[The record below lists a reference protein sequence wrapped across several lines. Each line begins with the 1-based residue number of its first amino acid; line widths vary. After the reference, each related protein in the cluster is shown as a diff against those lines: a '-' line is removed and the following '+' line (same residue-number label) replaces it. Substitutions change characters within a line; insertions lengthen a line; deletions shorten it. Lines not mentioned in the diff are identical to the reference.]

1 MRFLVLV
8 LITAFA
14 LGAVQS
20 SFAQNHKRIAL
31 VVANASY
38 KDAQLDNPSLD
49 ARLIQP
55 ALKAAGFEV
64 TVVLDADLI
73 RFDGAVE
80 TFATRAK
87 EADVALFYFA
97 GHGFA
102 VNDGLIPRNYLMST
116 DALVRSP
123 SERILKSGGIPLDE
137 IVQRL
142 SGAARATLVFV
153 DACRNDPRGKR
164 GSGAVR
170 GLARI
175 ETGGIPNL
183 FVAVSTRLGEQAED
197 GAAGAGSPFARAF
210 AQEIPKPGVRIDDVF
225 AAVRRTVNAETAQ
238 RQKPEIVQD
247 DLDAPLVLVTLGEAA
262 TLTPAK
268 LEPAAFPAP
277 GLPGALSL
285 GGDPKRSGLTYSFMT
300 AAPYAGGN
308 SLSFIGAWV
317 SLYDPKA
324 DGRPGKMTLSFEI
337 TGNFPRNK
345 PEQVNYTIGI
355 SDTRTVKYFNPAF
368 SMKSDMGHRFFIDAD
383 TIKTKRWKRLFQS
396 MEASDQRILAGV
408 CKTIGQ
414 PEADNHVL
422 NVVVSASA
430 GHFDKTVES
439 FWKQPLHRQR
449 IVALG
454 KSCYEAISGGLKS
467 KDEAFAKAN

>member
-1 MRFLVLV
+1 MRLGVLV

-20 SFAQNHKRIAL
+20 TFAQSHKRIAL

-38 KDAQLDNPSLD
+38 KDARLDNPSLD

-64 TVVLDADLI
+64 TMVLDADLI

-123 SERILKSGGIPLDE
+123 SERILKAGGIPLDE

-142 SGAARATLVFV
+142 SGAAKATLVFV

-170 GLARI
+170 GLARM
-175 ETGGIPNL
+175 ETAGIPNL

-225 AAVRRTVNAETAQ
+225 AAVRRTVNVETAQ

-247 DLDAPLVLVTLGEAA
+247 DLDAPLVLVTPGDAA
-262 TLTPAK
+262 TLAPAK
-268 LEPAAFPAP
+268 LEPVPSPAP
-277 GLPGALSL
+277 GLASAPSL

-300 AAPYAGGN
+300 AEPYSGGN

-317 SLYDPKA
+317 NLYGPKA
-324 DGRPGKMTLSFEI
+324 DGRAGKIIVSFEI
-337 TGNFPRNK
+337 TGNFPEKK
-345 PEQVNYTIGI
+345 PDLVEYTIGI
-355 SDTRTVKYFNPAF
+355 SDTKTVKYFNPTY
-368 SMKSDMGHRFFIDAD
+368 SMKSDMGHRFFIDDHA
-383 TIKTKRWKRLFQS
+383 IRTKRWKRLFQS
-396 MEASDQRILAGV
+396 MDASDQRVLAGV
-408 CKTIGQ
+408 CKSIAQ
-414 PEADNHVL
+414 PEADNRVL
-422 NVVVSASA
+422 EAVVKASKE
-430 GHFDKTVES
+430 HFDKTVQE
-439 FWKQPLHRQR
+439 FWQDPKHRQG
-449 IVALG
+449 IMALG
-454 KSCYEAISGGLKS
+454 KSCYEAVKGVVES
-467 KDEAFAKAN
+467 KDEVFAKAN